1 MMPDELIRILQDGN
15 HSLVVAGDGIR
26 TFDGRGI
33 SDLYG
38 LLTEHPGWLRGASVA
53 DKVVGKG
60 AAALLILGGVRELF
74 AGVVSTSALGL
85 LKDSGIPVRFSQE
98 VAHIVNRKGDGVCPV
113 ETLCKEC
120 TTAAQCLPL
129 IREFVAKIKNNI
141 CLLYTSPSPR
151 D

>member
-1 MMPDELIRILQDGN
+1 MPDELIRILQDGN

-33 SDLYG
+33 SDLYD

-74 AGVVSTSALGL
+74 AGVVSTSVLGL

-141 CLLYTSPSPR
+141 
-151 D
+151 

>member
-1 MMPDELIRILQDGN
+1 MPDELIRILQDGN

-33 SDLYG
+33 SDLYD

-53 DKVVGKG
+53 DKVVVKG

-141 CLLYTSPSPR
+141 
-151 D
+151 

>member
-1 MMPDELIRILQDGN
+1 MMPDELIWILQDGN

-33 SDLYG
+33 SDLYD

-141 CLLYTSPSPR
+141 
-151 D
+151 

>member
-120 TTAAQCLPL
+120 TTAAQCLSL

-141 CLLYTSPSPR
+141 
-151 D
+151 

>member
-1 MMPDELIRILQDGN
+1 MPDELIRILQDGN
-15 HSLVVAGDGIR
+15 HSLVVAGDGIH

-141 CLLYTSPSPR
+141 
-151 D
+151 

>member
-1 MMPDELIRILQDGN
+1 MMMDELVRILRDGN

-33 SDLYG
+33 TDLYD
-38 LLTEHPGWLRGASVA
+38 LLTAHPDWLRGASVA

-60 AAALLILGGVRELF
+60 AAALLILGGIRELF

-85 LKDSGIPVRFSQE
+85 LQGTGISVRFAKE
-98 VAHIVNRKGDGVCPV
+98 VPYIVNRRGDGACPV

-129 IREFVAKIKNNI
+129 IKEFVTKMKNNH
-141 CLLYTSPSPR
+141 
-151 D
+151 

>member
-33 SDLYG
+33 SDLYD

-141 CLLYTSPSPR
+141 LILRKHT
-151 D
+151 

>member
-1 MMPDELIRILQDGN
+1 M
-15 HSLVVAGDGIR
+15 VAGDGIR

-141 CLLYTSPSPR
+141 
-151 D
+151 

>member
-33 SDLYG
+33 SDLYD

-120 TTAAQCLPL
+120 TTAAQCLSL

-141 CLLYTSPSPR
+141 
-151 D
+151 

>member
-1 MMPDELIRILQDGN
+1 MPDELIRILQDGN

-98 VAHIVNRKGDGVCPV
+98 VAHIVNRKGNGVCPV

-141 CLLYTSPSPR
+141 
-151 D
+151 

>member
-1 MMPDELIRILQDGN
+1 MPDELIRILQDGN

-98 VAHIVNRKGDGVCPV
+98 VTHIVNRKGDGVCPV

-141 CLLYTSPSPR
+141 
-151 D
+151 